1 MFFIRKTVEKNNVT
15 IALNVWYAK
24 RKRFM
29 LLMFPKHSSNREKQ
43 VILLTLVS
51 VMG

>member
-24 RKRFM
+24 K
-29 LLMFPKHSSNREKQ
+29 KK
-43 VILLTLVS
+43 IYAAYVS
-51 VMG
+51 KTSLKS